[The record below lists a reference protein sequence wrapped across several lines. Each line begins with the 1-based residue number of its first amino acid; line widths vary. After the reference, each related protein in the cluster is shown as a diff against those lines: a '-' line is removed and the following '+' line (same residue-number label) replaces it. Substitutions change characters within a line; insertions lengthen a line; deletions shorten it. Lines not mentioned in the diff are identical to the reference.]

1 MRLKYS
7 LCVICRG
14 FRGGGGEQMICITA
28 LELLLCF
35 SSLLRF
41 DLLPLNYC
49 VGGGGGRGCCDFNL
63 DDYFKITVKLEP
75 WLMGKCDFVL
85 MAKLFD

>member
-1 MRLKYS
+1 MSR
-7 LCVICRG
+7 IQ
-14 FRGGGGEQMICITA
+14 GGVWGEEQMICITA

-49 VGGGGGRGCCDFNL
+49 GGWGGGCCDFNV

-85 MAKLFD
+85 MAKLTEEKLCVYP